1 MSHILSIHSNSGSF
15 MCNRAMVNLAGKRF
29 FKNMMDYKA
38 NSMDS
43 KALFE
48 ALDTVQKTAFR
59 VPINIGENTLVGS
72 DEQRQVHP
80 HNHRRTL
87 VKFYYANT
95 QQIKLGIE
103 TALCSKKHWQNTN
116 LSERAEIWRK
126 CADIIAEEDHHMLNA
141 AIILGQ
147 AKTPEEAEKD
157 TFQLINL
164 LRKSADYI
172 LRLSQ
177 INLSNSNPER
187 IKTTYFQ
194 RPLNGFVSAISPFNH
209 NNFSAHLALSPAL
222 MGNCVLWKPSSNSIY
237 SDYLIWKA
245 AKKAGM
251 PPGVLNFIP
260 CNGNL
265 FVDVITKSPY
275 FGGLNFA
282 GRTSNFHNIF
292 NVAYLR
298 LKHFKSLPR
307 MVAECSTKNF
317 HFVHES
323 ADVHVVAEA
332 TIQAA
337 FEYSGQKCSAC
348 SCIYV
353 PETLWVQLKPLL
365 LDHISRVKVGDP
377 CDFTSA
383 TSAVISEIAYE
394 RIIKYIRKAS
404 DNSKSKIIYGG
415 NYCKSHGYF
424 IEPTVVV
431 CNDPLDPLMTQD
443 ICGPVLSVY
452 LYKNNDLDKIVS
464 LLIKESTY
472 AYTASVFADL
482 KNAHELIERLSS
494 VSNNFYINGSCS
506 GNIMGHPRFSG
517 TRLSGTND
525 HKSSKFYFMRW
536 TCQQLIEESIDTK
549 SKTDKKP
556 L

>member
-1 MSHILSIHSNSGSF
+1 MSNIFRIHYKG
-15 MCNRAMVNLAGKRF
+15 VNLSCMRAYLSLGCKRY
-29 FKNMMDYKA
+29 FKNMMNYYQ

-43 KALFE
+43 KALCE
-48 ALDTVQKTAFR
+48 SLDKLQETVFR
-59 VPINIGENTLVGS
+59 VPIIIGDNSIVSS
-72 DEQRQVHP
+72 DEQLQVHP

-103 TALCSKKHWQNTN
+103 TALCSKKYWQGTN
-116 LSERAEIWRK
+116 LKERAEIWRK
-126 CADIIAEEDHHMLNA
+126 CADIIAEEDRHMLNA
-141 AIILGQ
+141 AIMLGQ
-147 AKTPEEAEKD
+147 AKTPKEAEKD
-157 TFQLINL
+157 TFQLIGL

-172 LRLSQ
+172 MRLSK

-194 RPLNGFVSAISPFNH
+194 RPLNGFVTAISPFNH

-237 SDYLIWKA
+237 SDYLVWKA
-245 AKKAGM
+245 TKKAGL

-282 GRTSNFHNIF
+282 GRTTNFHNIF
-292 NVAYLR
+292 NVTYLR
-298 LKHFKSLPR
+298 IKNFKSYPR

-323 ADVHVVAEA
+323 ADVNVVAEA
-332 TIQAA
+332 TAQAA
-337 FEYSGQKCSAC
+337 FQYSGQKCSAC

-353 PETLWVQLKPLL
+353 PETLWIQLKKDL
-365 LDHISRVKVGDP
+365 LDQIACIKVGDP
-377 CDFTSA
+377 CDFTSV
-383 TSAVISEIAYE
+383 TSAVISELAYE
-394 RIIKYIRKAS
+394 RIIKYIKRAS
-404 DNSKSKIIYGG
+404 EESKCQIIYGG

-431 CNDPLDPLMTQD
+431 CNDPLDPLMTKD

-452 LYKNNDLDKIVS
+452 LYKNNELDKIVN
-464 LLIKESTY
+464 LLIKESRY
-472 AYTASVFADL
+472 AYTASIFAES
-482 KNAHELIERLSS
+482 KIAHKLIERLSS
-494 VSNNFYINGSCS
+494 VSNNFYINESCI
-506 GNIMGHPRFSG
+506 GNIMGHPKFSG
-517 TRLSGTND
+517 SRLSGTND

-536 TCQQLIEESIDTK
+536 ACQQLIEEAT
-549 SKTDKKP
+549 
-556 L
+556 

>member
-1 MSHILSIHSNSGSF
+1 MS
-15 MCNRAMVNLAGKRF
+15 NRATLSLGCKRY
-29 FKNMMDYKA
+29 FKNMMDYKP

-43 KALFE
+43 KALIE
-48 ALDTVQKTAFR
+48 ALDKVQKTVFR
-59 VPINIGENTLVGS
+59 LPISIGDNS
-72 DEQRQVHP
+72 IFSNDEQLQVHP

-103 TALCSKKHWQNTN
+103 TALYSKKNWQNTK
-116 LSERAEIWRK
+116 LKERAEIWRK

-141 AIILGQ
+141 AIMLGQ
-147 AKTPEEAEKD
+147 AKTPKEAEKD
-157 TFQLINL
+157 TFQLIAL

-194 RPLNGFVSAISPFNH
+194 RPLNGFVTAISPFNH

-222 MGNCVLWKPSSNSIY
+222 MGNCVLWKPSSNSIF
-237 SDYLIWKA
+237 SDYLVWNA
-245 AKKAGM
+245 TKKAGM

-292 NVAYLR
+292 NVTYLR
-298 LKHFKSLPR
+298 IKNFKSYPR

-317 HFVHES
+317 HFVHET
-323 ADVHVVAEA
+323 ADVNVVAEA
-332 TIQAA
+332 TAQAA
-337 FEYSGQKCSAC
+337 FEYSGQKCSTC

-353 PETLWVQLKPLL
+353 PETVWVHLKEVL
-365 LDHISRVKVGDP
+365 LDQIACIKVGDP
-377 CDFTSA
+377 CDFTSV
-383 TSAVISEIAYE
+383 TSSVISEIAYE
-394 RIIKYIRKAS
+394 RIIKYIKRAS
-404 DNSKSKIIYGG
+404 DNSKSQIIYGG

-424 IEPTVVV
+424 IEPTVVI

-452 LYKNNDLDKIVS
+452 LYKKNELDKIVS
-464 LLIKESTY
+464 LLIKESRY
-472 AYTASVFADL
+472 AYTASVFAES
-482 KNAHELIERLSS
+482 KTAHKLIERLSS
-494 VSNNFYINGSCS
+494 VSNNFYINESCT
-506 GNIMGHPRFSG
+506 GNIMGHPKFSG

-536 TCQQLIEESIDTK
+536 ACQQLIEEATDTK
-549 SKTDKKP
+549 SKKDKTNDE
-556 L
+556 LT